1 MTLFSIR
8 QHFIFYNGGKTKR
21 HLRLPELLPALWNT
35 ELLFRGN
42 TTYLTRKR
50 EQRQTWNPDTE
61 KVDKPVLPAG
71 SRVSWAAEAWRIAAG
86 PAAFPHSCVW
96 EDSLDRPCTW
106 PPHHQAGG
114 EDNKG
119 EGRRVEG
126 EEKEKWEEKKQ
137 RSRGGGEQQ
146 SKTKKKK
153 HRGRGKSRRKNNRR
167 QVEGGQVMQH
177 FYWQLQVIKSKANLT
192 KATSHNTIQ
201 TRSTRSFL
209 HVKQNDRILSYLGKN
224 SLETTLHYSLNYR
237 PSLADFPGS
246 KWAFWE
252 MTTHVGEIDLCT
264 VKVMSQLFGP
274 NPCGFLFFLTI
285 RLRSNIT
292 RFSK

>member
-42 TTYLTRKR
+42 ASYLTRKR

-146 SKTKKKK
+146 SKTKKK
-153 HRGRGKSRRKNNRR
+153 
-167 QVEGGQVMQH
+167 
-177 FYWQLQVIKSKANLT
+177 
-192 KATSHNTIQ
+192 
-201 TRSTRSFL
+201 RSTEGEGR
-209 HVKQNDRILSYLGKN
+209 VGGKTTEDRWRGD
-224 SLETTLHYSLNYR
+224 R
-237 PSLADFPGS
+237 
-246 KWAFWE
+246 
-252 MTTHVGEIDLCT
+252 LC
-264 VKVMSQLFGP
+264 
-274 NPCGFLFFLTI
+274 
-285 RLRSNIT
+285 NIST
-292 RFSK
+292 DNCK

>member
-42 TTYLTRKR
+42 ASYLTRKR
-50 EQRQTWNPDTE
+50 EQRQTWNPDTK

-146 SKTKKKK
+146 SKTKKK
-153 HRGRGKSRRKNNRR
+153 
-167 QVEGGQVMQH
+167 
-177 FYWQLQVIKSKANLT
+177 
-192 KATSHNTIQ
+192 
-201 TRSTRSFL
+201 RSTEGEGR
-209 HVKQNDRILSYLGKN
+209 VGGKTTEDRWRGD
-224 SLETTLHYSLNYR
+224 R
-237 PSLADFPGS
+237 
-246 KWAFWE
+246 
-252 MTTHVGEIDLCT
+252 LC
-264 VKVMSQLFGP
+264 
-274 NPCGFLFFLTI
+274 
-285 RLRSNIT
+285 NIST
-292 RFSK
+292 DNCK

>member
-42 TTYLTRKR
+42 TSYLTRKR

-126 EEKEKWEEKKQ
+126 EEKEKWEK
-137 RSRGGGEQQ
+137 RSKEAEVEVNSRA
-146 SKTKKKK
+146 
-153 HRGRGKSRRKNNRR
+153 RRK
-167 QVEGGQVMQH
+167 
-177 FYWQLQVIKSKANLT
+177 K
-192 KATSHNTIQ
+192 
-201 TRSTRSFL
+201 RSTEGEGR
-209 HVKQNDRILSYLGKN
+209 VGGKTTEDRWRGD
-224 SLETTLHYSLNYR
+224 R
-237 PSLADFPGS
+237 
-246 KWAFWE
+246 
-252 MTTHVGEIDLCT
+252 LC
-264 VKVMSQLFGP
+264 
-274 NPCGFLFFLTI
+274 
-285 RLRSNIT
+285 NIST
-292 RFSK
+292 DNCK